1 VHPNTQRTRIV
12 LFSASRASGHAPL
25 FISRNGSLR
34 AFRICND
41 AGPSQVHTRD
51 PGHFAAG
58 PVVHS
63 RLQERHSPERS
74 TIARR
79 QARGSRATPH
89 PSRRARPSA
98 LTLGRVQRRKQQDPR
113 GPWDEDGSDYC
124 HTSLLP
130 RLSARLARNFR
141 EISPPRTENPREPES
156 RCRLTCRT
164 ESSRSNTTRMRPG
177 SHVPV
182 SFVSLLVTG
191 TIAIPRISS
200 FYPIAPGGPGGG
212 CRRTRRAKCYLP
224 YRRPRA
230 INAARFSRRFSRAAL
245 ISRTGLRL
253 PCCDSLILSPPLS
266 FIKRTGWCRA
276 RIRLVRETQTS
287 LESRSGIPP

>member
-1 VHPNTQRTRIV
+1 
-12 LFSASRASGHAPL
+12 
-25 FISRNGSLR
+25 
-34 AFRICND
+34 
-41 AGPSQVHTRD
+41 
-51 PGHFAAG
+51 
-58 PVVHS
+58 
-63 RLQERHSPERS
+63 
-74 TIARR
+74 
-79 QARGSRATPH
+79 
-89 PSRRARPSA
+89 
-98 LTLGRVQRRKQQDPR
+98 VQRRKQQDPR

-130 RLSARLARNFR
+130 RLSARLTRNFR

-200 FYPIAPGGPGGG
+200 FYPIAPGKPAG

-224 YRRPRA
+224 YRQPRA
-230 INAARFSRRFSRAAL
+230 INAARFSRRFSRTAL
-245 ISRTGLRL
+245 ISRMGLLL
-253 PCCDSLILSPPLS
+253 PCCDSLILSSPATSFSELARVFASYVKCRRLSRRQAEFPLEE
-266 FIKRTGWCRA
+266 ILPKIPLGGTRA
-276 RIRLVRETQTS
+276 CPGEPLR
-287 LESRSGIPP
+287 PY